1 MSKIENGNDIILGSS
16 FSLTNYK
23 SESGIQLG
31 AEDIIMP
38 RLSLIQNTN
47 QDSRNNK
54 DAGTYYFQLTNEVF
68 ETVNVILFKN
78 TLGRIMF
85 DPDRAKAMAICGSN
99 DRIDPS
105 NRFEK
110 PQADHCNQC
119 RFSRPRYVEQVDIG
133 SGVMKPKACD
143 ETIPVIGC
151 FEDSMMPFQFTA
163 KRTAATVMREF
174 LSAISFQVN
183 LANVS
188 RKIKKLPLISLHNY
202 VVGLSSKL
210 VTKKGNSYYI
220 PQMKIVKK
228 VEDESFNA
236 IFEGIKNYDFDRTFE
251 NEVKEEDSEPIMEVD
266 NERVI

>member
-1 MSKIENGNDIILGSS
+1 MSKDENGTDVMVGQA
-16 FSLTNYK
+16 FALTNYK

-47 QDSRNNK
+47 QDSKNNK
-54 DAGTYYFQLTNEVF
+54 DAGTYYFQLTDEVF

-85 DPDRAKAMAICGSN
+85 DPDRAKAQAICGSS

-105 NRFEK
+105 ARFDP
-110 PQADHCNQC
+110 PQANHCNEC
-119 RFSRPRYVEQVDIG
+119 KFSRPRFVEEVDIG
-133 SGVMKPKACD
+133 AGVKKPKTCD
-143 ETIPVIGC
+143 DTIPVIGC
-151 FEDSMMPFQFTA
+151 FEDTLMPFLFTA

-174 LSAISFQVN
+174 LSSIAFQIN
-183 LANVS
+183 LTNVA
-188 RKIKKLPLISLHNY
+188 RKVKQLPLISLHNY

-220 PQMKIVKK
+220 PQMKIVKR

-236 IFEGIKNYDFDRTFE
+236 IFEGVKNYDFDRTFE
-251 NEVKEEDSEPIMEVD
+251 SEQEKESEPVVEMDSEK
-266 NERVI
+266 VI